1 MQDKNNC
8 VIIKLGVKQMKVL
21 IISMTCGEGHNFIA
35 KAIKGKL
42 DKVCE
47 DVKIIDIY
55 RSNELY
61 KKLNNAA
68 YLFMKR
74 HMPRIYQYAWTKC
87 KFRNSDKRFKG
98 GVQKSIKPYIKDI
111 QQEIVTYQPNV
122 VICTHPNASA
132 ILTYL
137 RRFDLVD
144 SNIRMYSVLT
154 DIFPC
159 PFWESSIYIDGVF
172 VPTKYGNEQM
182 YQKGFQPDQLKYV
195 GFPTAEKFSLKK
207 DKKEIRRHLGLA
219 EDMFTILL
227 MSGGMG
233 ISSNLKLI
241 KALQP
246 AKVQIISISGRN
258 TKTRNQIE
266 KYLQATNMKRVHNL
280 GFVTNIED
288 YMDAADAIASNMGGT
303 SLGEAIQKQLPI
315 IAREKLTINERE
327 NAEILQQEGIAVR
340 LSKAKDIFH
349 VVKELQAHPEKL
361 EQMSQKCQ
369 KLAGTQALEYITQE
383 VLHGTVYPY
392 AHVWSEARPVT
403 KVPKLAK
410 KLKINIHA

>member
-1 MQDKNNC
+1 
-8 VIIKLGVKQMKVL
+8 MKVL
-21 IISMTCGEGHNFIA
+21 IISMTCGEGHNFVA

-47 DVKIIDIY
+47 DVKIMDIY

-61 KKLNNAA
+61 KKLNNAG

-74 HMPRIYQYAWTKC
+74 HLPHIYQYAWTKC
-87 KFRNSDKRFKG
+87 KNRNSDKRFKG

-172 VPTKYGNEQM
+172 VPTKYGNDQM

-195 GFPTAEKFSLKK
+195 GFPTAEKFFAKK
-207 DKKEIRRHLGLA
+207 PKQEVREELGL
-219 EDMFTILL
+219 EDMFTVMLS
-227 MSGGMG
+227 SGGMG
-233 ISSNLKLI
+233 ITSNLKLI
-241 KALQP
+241 KML
-246 AKVQIISISGRN
+246 KNTNIQIISVNGRN
-258 TKTRNQIE
+258 NKAKKEIE
-266 KYLQATNMKRVHNL
+266 RYINRSKVQHVINL
-280 GFVTNIED
+280 GFVNNIED
-288 YMDAADAIASNMGGT
+288 YMDASDVFAATGGCT
-303 SLGEAIQKQLPI
+303 SLAEAIQKKIPI
-315 IAREKLTINERE
+315 IGREKATINEKE
-327 NAEILQQEGIAVR
+327 NLEILEKEGIAICME
-340 LSKAKDIFH
+340 KTKDMITILQD
-349 VVKELQAHPEKL
+349 LQAHPEKL
-361 EQMSQKCQ
+361 EQMSRNCQ
-369 KLAGTQALEYITQE
+369 KLAGTQALDFITQE
-383 VLHGTVYPY
+383 VLHGTVYPH
-392 AHVWSEARPVT
+392 AHVYSEARSVI

-410 KLKINIHA
+410 KLKLDIHA